1 LSIPGTNR
9 PHVCRLICRY
19 GLFLSVLFLISCT
32 SISIQNP
39 PSVPDLVNQPKYDI
53 PDIELLAITPDMKV
67 FVDLHTYGDNLRQGS
82 AWSLAYAAMDP
93 NIFNFD
99 YDPLVTLSADQTFE
113 KRVGNCLSF
122 SSMFIAMA
130 REAGMDAY
138 FQEVEIPPTW
148 SAVENNLLVGK
159 HVNAVIYKN
168 NRTITVD
175 VSRRKGREIER
186 TRRISDT
193 EALAQYYNNL
203 GADALIAQD
212 IALAYAYF
220 RKGLKIDNRLDY
232 IWSNAGVILRRNG
245 QTQDAVLAYRVALEL
260 DPDQAAALNNLH
272 LIYTE
277 DGDLEAAEEFSL
289 RVERNRRKNPYYVQH
304 VAETAIEEH
313 RYRDAIE
320 TAKKAIRMDPDEYRF
335 YYTLAQAQYQ
345 AGKISVAQ
353 ASLDQ
358 ARKRAPEGNNRN
370 ELVLPGEGY

>member
-1 LSIPGTNR
+1 
-9 PHVCRLICRY
+9 
-19 GLFLSVLFLISCT
+19 LSVLFLISCT
-32 SISIQNP
+32 SISIQKP
-39 PSVPDLVNQPKYDI
+39 PSVPDLVNQPAYDI
-53 PDIELLAITPDMKV
+53 PDVDLLAITPEMKA
-67 FVDLHTYGDNLRQGS
+67 FVDLHTYNDELRDGS
-82 AWSLAYAAMDP
+82 DWSLAYATMDP
-93 NIFNFD
+93 NIFNFE
-99 YDPLVTLSADQTFE
+99 YDPLVTLTADQAFE
-113 KRVGNCLSF
+113 KRIGNCLSF
-122 SSMFIAMA
+122 SSMFIVMA
-130 REAGMDAY
+130 REAGLDAH

-148 SAVENNLLVGK
+148 SAVEDNLLVGK
-159 HVNAVIYKN
+159 HVNAAIYEN
-168 NRTITVD
+168 TRTITVD

-186 TRRISDT
+186 TRRLSDN

-220 RKGLKIDNRLDY
+220 RKGLETDNRLHY

-245 QTQDAVLAYRVALEL
+245 QTQDAVLAYRAALEL
-260 DPDQAAALNNLH
+260 EPDQSAALNNLY

-289 RVERNRRKNPYYVQH
+289 RVERNRRKNPFYVQH

-320 TAKKAIRMDPDEYRF
+320 LAKKAIRMDPDEYRF

-345 AGKISVAQ
+345 AGKTNVAQ
-353 ASLDQ
+353 TSLDQ
-358 ARKRAPEGNNRN
+358 ARKRAPEGKHRN